1 MNRDAKPIRS
11 ISALVQK
18 VLGTSV
24 LLLVTGITQSAV
36 SSEGLNAAVAP
47 SLKSAL
53 VPSSEPFVFAQMRD
67 GSCSSSVKGTTESSM
82 SESGLTIPSFW
93 WLRDEISAQAQF
105 GRRLIDRWLACPGTN
120 GQSNRVDFLVNQQV
134 WSLLDY
140 LERYQFVHRLGTVAG
155 DYRHNVRVFNR
166 QGTLLAA
173 YTCAF
178 NTDVAKTEETIYTL
192 KSDKPKSDKPKS
204 DKLKSQASLACS
216 LALDSTGKFGIRG
229 RTSPDGLL
237 PRENGSVRP

>member
-1 MNRDAKPIRS
+1 MKRDGKPIGS

-36 SSEGLNAAVAP
+36 LSEGLNAAAP
-47 SLKSAL
+47 SFKSAL

-82 SESGLTIPSFW
+82 SESGLTVPSFW

-166 QGTLLAA
+166 QGSLLAA

-178 NTDVAKTEETIYTL
+178 NTDVANTKETVDTL
-192 KSDKPKSDKPKS
+192 KSGTLKSN
-204 DKLKSQASLACS
+204 KLKSQASLACS

-237 PRENGSVRP
+237 PTENDTVRP